1 MKKLLSLLLT
11 MLLLLTAAS
20 AEFDYYA
27 LKELDDHLVYTM
39 PGTANTVVRALTPP
53 YEGTLGEDELI
64 AYLDYVILPDE
75 EVTTFRLCLSVSLFD
90 AIQADSVIVTVDK
103 KQYTF
108 TDVMLEATEYDG
120 IYMEDYSLI
129 LSDVSYP
136 IVTALAKGK
145 SSVTLDV
152 VFENALDGVSRG
164 GSVTIVSSDV
174 TAMVEQYN
182 ELGGKEQDLSVLAE
196 KYPCTVEKVR

>member
-152 VFENALDGVSRG
+152 VFENALDGVSRS

-174 TAMVEQYN
+174 AAMVEQYN

>member
-11 MLLLLTAAS
+11 MLLLLTAAL

-39 PGTANTVVRALTPP
+39 PGTANTVVRTLTPP
-53 YEGTLGEDELI
+53 YEGTLGDDELI

-90 AIQADSVIVTVDK
+90 SIQADSVTVTVDK

-108 TDVMLEATEYDG
+108 TDVMLESTEYDG

-129 LSDVSYP
+129 LSDASYP

-145 SSVTLDV
+145 SSVTLNV
-152 VFENALDGVSRG
+152 VFENAADGISRS
-164 GSVTIVSSDV
+164 GSVAIVSSDV
-174 TAMVEQYN
+174 AAMVEQYN

-196 KYPCTVEKVR
+196 KYPCTVETVR